1 MSDIFWAS
9 KPLILID
16 SSQITHIWPTP
27 KMHYIEKLNAI
38 TRLTIVLTVL
48 GYLVHPNTRI
58 IMIGIATIL
67 IIVLIQLGYK
77 KTGNKLFES
86 KNKVVSN
93 LEGFGNA
100 GSGKILSTTSQISK
114 ELNSAFSPTTP
125 ENPMSNV
132 LLTDIQDN
140 PNKKAAPPSFLPEV
154 HSNITS
160 SAKKMVEN
168 VNKSNPNIDKRI
180 FSGLGENFDFDTSM
194 RQFTSTANTRIVND
208 QGAFAQ
214 FLYGNMPSCKD
225 GDVMMCGSI
234 DGGVPSQR

>member
-16 SSQITHIWPTP
+16 RNQITNIWPTP

-48 GYLVHPNTRI
+48 GYLLHPSTRT

-77 KTGNKLFES
+77 KTGNKIFGS
-86 KNKVVSN
+86 NNKVVSN

-100 GSGKILSTTSQISK
+100 GSGRILSTTSQINK
-114 ELNSAFSPTTP
+114 ELNHNFSPTTP

-140 PNKKAAPPSFLPEV
+140 PNKKSAPPSFLPEV

-160 SAKKMVEN
+160 SAKKMVEK

-180 FSGLGENFDFDTSM
+180 FNGLGENFDFDTSM

-225 GDVMMCGSI
+225 GDVMMCGSV
-234 DGGVPSQR
+234 DGGVPTQR

>member
-1 MSDIFWAS
+1 
-9 KPLILID
+9 
-16 SSQITHIWPTP
+16 
-27 KMHYIEKLNAI
+27 
-38 TRLTIVLTVL
+38 
-48 GYLVHPNTRI
+48 
-58 IMIGIATIL
+58 MIGIATIL

-77 KTGNKLFES
+77 KTGNKIFGS
-86 KNKVVSN
+86 NNKVVSN

-100 GSGKILSTTSQISK
+100 GSGRILSTTSQINK
-114 ELNSAFSPTTP
+114 ELNHNFSPTTP

-140 PNKKAAPPSFLPEV
+140 PNKKSAPPSFLPEV

-160 SAKKMVEN
+160 SAKKMVEK

-214 FLYGNMPSCKD
+214 FLYGNMP
-225 GDVMMCGSI
+225 
-234 DGGVPSQR
+234 RW